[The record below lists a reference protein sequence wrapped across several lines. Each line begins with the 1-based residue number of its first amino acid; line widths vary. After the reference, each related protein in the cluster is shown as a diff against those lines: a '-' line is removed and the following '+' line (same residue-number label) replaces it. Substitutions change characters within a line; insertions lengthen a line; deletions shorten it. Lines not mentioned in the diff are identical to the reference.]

1 MASVSKA
8 AMMLCPVEIALERIT
23 VTATGNVI
31 ACWQLAGGSD
41 PSGIRRSVI
50 DLCTL
55 N

>member
-1 MASVSKA
+1 MEIASVSRA

-41 PSGIRRSVI
+41 PSGIRR
-50 DLCTL
+50 
-55 N
+55 